1 MYALRDL
8 FEYTLRLI
16 GKRRLLVPIPF
27 ILGEIQARLLEL
39 LPYPPLT
46 TGQVDL
52 LKLDSVAS
60 GLRPGFRELN
70 IRPKSIEEIVPTYI
84 GH

>member
-1 MYALRDL
+1 M
-8 FEYTLRLI
+8 
-16 GKRRLLVPIPF
+16 PIPF
-27 ILGEIQARLLEL
+27 ALAEIQARLLEL

-52 LKLDSVAS
+52 LKVNSVVS
-60 GLRPGFRELN
+60 GVLPGFAELN

-84 GH
+84 GR

>member
-1 MYALRDL
+1 
-8 FEYTLRLI
+8 
-16 GKRRLLVPIPF
+16 
-27 ILGEIQARLLEL
+27 LEL

-60 GLRPGFRELN
+60 GLLPGFAGLD
-70 IRPKSIEEIVPTYI
+70 IRPKSIEEIVPSYV
-84 GH
+84 GRYAH